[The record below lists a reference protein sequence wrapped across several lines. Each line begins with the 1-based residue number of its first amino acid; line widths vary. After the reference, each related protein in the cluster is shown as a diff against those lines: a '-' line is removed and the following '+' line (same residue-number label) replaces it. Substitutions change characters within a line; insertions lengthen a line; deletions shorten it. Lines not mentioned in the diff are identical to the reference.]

1 MSDYPL
7 PLFDVST
14 FTVDDTITESELIEV
29 QNLHIRPVLGNAL
42 YADFIANITAPK
54 YSVLKEFAGNC
65 AKRWLYYR
73 SLSKKMAFKDFL
85 ENSTESPD
93 VFVSSINSALQLAK
107 ASSAALLHHV
117 NTSDYE
123 LYVKPSKRT
132 VAGFRIKT

>member
-1 MSDYPL
+1 MADYPL
-7 PLFDVST
+7 PIFDVST

-42 YADFIANITAPK
+42 YVHFVANLSDPIYDTLKDFAT
-54 YSVLKEFAGNC
+54 NC

-93 VFVSSINSALQLAK
+93 VFASSIQDALQLAK
-107 ASSAALLHHV
+107 ASSKALLDHV
-117 NTSDYE
+117 RNSDYE
-123 LYVKPSKRT
+123 YYTAPSKRLI
-132 VAGFRIKT
+132 AGFRI